1 MAQVILKKNIFVGYR
16 IRKSPNHKT
25 PVFVPDEYLDA
36 LPADAV
42 IVSYNEEPYDKEPE
56 QPVEDTAGFVLRDL
70 DELRVSEAQAQ
81 DRLEDI
87 SVSRITANAQRLINQ
102 HNLDPDAIVGTGKN
116 DRVTQ
121 QDVLDY
127 IETSQ

>member
-16 IRKSPNHKT
+16 IRKSPNHNT

-42 IVSYNEEPYDKEPE
+42 IVSYDKEPE
-56 QPVEDTAGFVLRDL
+56 KPVEDTTGFVLRDL
-70 DELRVSEAQAQ
+70 DELRVSEAAAQ
-81 DRLEDI
+81 DRIEDI

-102 HNLDPDAIVGTGKN
+102 HNLDPDAIIGTGKN

-127 IETSQ
+127 IETIK